1 MHSSNGRSIEVDL
14 LRGIVLLVI
23 AIDHI
28 PVSVLAHAMLH
39 NYAYCDAAEVFV
51 FLGGYAS
58 AAGYTSLAARR
69 GEPAARLRFLKRT
82 WEIYRAYLLTAALML
97 GCGAVLASLP
107 IASPLIADSGWA
119 AFAHRPMQGIVDI
132 VTLRRQPFLS
142 AVLPM
147 YLVYALSVPLA
158 VPLARRMPVALF
170 ALSLAIWLGSP
181 WLAASLPGVA
191 EWPFNPFA
199 WQLLFMLGVLCRLHP
214 VPLEMQ
220 TSSIGRALTGAAF
233 AVALAFAFM
242 KVCIDTHPTPGFMK
256 QNLASVRIVS
266 FFALAWLC
274 AQAVRIGWLRTLAQ
288 RLPAVVTVGRQ
299 GLACFVG
306 GTVVSIAVDTGL
318 RLSHVETNWFARL
331 FGDIV
336 AVAALL
342 LLAQTMAAWKGT
354 RAAPPSMAG
363 GVARLVRVTSDAAP
377 PRGHRER

>member
-1 MHSSNGRSIEVDL
+1 MVSSKGRSIEVDL

-58 AAGYTSLAARR
+58 AAGYTGIAARH
-69 GEPAARLRFLKRT
+69 GEPAARLRFLRRT

-107 IASPLIADSGWA
+107 IVSPLAADAGWPM
-119 AFAHRPMQGIVDI
+119 FVHRPMKGIADI
-132 VTLRRQPFLS
+132 VLLRRQPFLS

-147 YLVYALSVPLA
+147 YLIYALSVPLA

-170 ALSLAIWLGSP
+170 ALSLVIWLGAP
-181 WLAASLPGVA
+181 WFAASLPGVA
-191 EWPFNPFA
+191 DWPFNPFA

-214 VPLEMQ
+214 VPLQMQ
-220 TSSIGRALTGAAF
+220 TSNIGRALTGVAF
-233 AVALAFAFM
+233 AVALAFTFV

-256 QNLASVRIVS
+256 QNLASVRVVS

-274 AQAVRIGWLRTLAQ
+274 AQAARVGWLKTLAE

-299 GLACFVG
+299 GLVCFVG
-306 GTVVSIAVDTGL
+306 GTVVSIAIDTGV
-318 RLSHVETNWFARL
+318 RLVHAETNAFVRL
-331 FGDIV
+331 FGDFV
-336 AVAALL
+336 AVTALL
-342 LLAQTMAAWKGT
+342 LLARAAAAWKAA
-354 RAAPPSMAG
+354 RATPPLPAG
-363 GVARLVRVTSDAAP
+363 AARLVRATSDARA
-377 PRGHRER
+377 PRGRRER